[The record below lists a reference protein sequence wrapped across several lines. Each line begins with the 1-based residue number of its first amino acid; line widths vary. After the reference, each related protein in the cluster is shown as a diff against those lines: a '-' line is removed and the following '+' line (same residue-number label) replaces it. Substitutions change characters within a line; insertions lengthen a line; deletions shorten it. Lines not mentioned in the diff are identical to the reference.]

1 MQDTRKKIGSKMLGK
16 KVMINWKLKKVL
28 PYAMKSYCLILC
40 YPFSKKNKNTKSF
53 LLPISMCIFLFSFYH
68 FCICVLH
75 LVWRRTRF

>member
-28 PYAMKSYCLILC
+28 PYAMKSYL
-40 YPFSKKNKNTKSF
+40 FSTKNKNTKSF
-53 LLPISMCIFLFSFYH
+53 LLPISKSIFLFSFYH
-68 FCICVLH
+68 FCICVLD